1 MDEIQRVNPDLT
13 LFYKFP
19 PDNKDDYA
27 IDATSRNFVNY
38 IGETPIYATNE
49 YKNKIGFLTTTGTLN
64 IINRKIFD
72 TCSISLTLPE
82 GQIFFLANSNDSVK
96 EIVDNF
102 FPSNSTLTYPI
113 LNGNGDFTFVKGW
126 IVISALPH
134 KKRIVYLYFD
144 K

>member
-1 MDEIQRVNPDLT
+1 MS
-13 LFYKFP
+13 
-19 PDNKDDYA
+19 
-27 IDATSRNFVNY
+27 SRNFVNY

-82 GQIFFLANSNDSVK
+82 GQIFFLAYSNDSVK
-96 EIVDNF
+96 EIADNF
-102 FPSNSTLTYPI
+102 FPSNTTLTCPI

-126 IVISALPH
+126 VVINALPD
-134 KKRIVYLYFD
+134 KKRIVYFD